1 MGWNTLDNLE
11 LDNAELVSKALKEAE
26 AVIVGVGAGMPAA
39 DGFKYVGPRFE
50 NNFNDFIEKY
60 NWFDLFQGSVF
71 DFESLEEEWA
81 FFSRFVD
88 VNYLSQPLGE
98 SFVRMKR
105 ILEDRNYYIIT
116 TNADNAFEI
125 ADYEMDKVFHV
136 QGKYNLMQCS
146 EGCHNKRYPNNE
158 LMKEMVEK
166 QENMEVPSD
175 LVPYCPICGAAM
187 ELNRRDHDDYM
198 IEDEKFEVEKQRFLT
213 FLNSQLDKKILFL
226 ELGVGYM
233 APQIIKH
240 PFQKL
245 VDTHPNALYMT
256 VNIKNYRIPKQI
268 RNRSIWINEDIYKLM
283 KNMEEKEAEAEK
295 NKN

>member
-1 MGWNTLDNLE
+1 
-11 LDNAELVSKALKEAE
+11 
-26 AVIVGVGAGMPAA
+26 
-39 DGFKYVGPRFE
+39 
-50 NNFNDFIEKY
+50 
-60 NWFDLFQGSVF
+60 
-71 DFESLEEEWA
+71 
-81 FFSRFVD
+81 
-88 VNYLSQPLGE
+88 
-98 SFVRMKR
+98 
-105 ILEDRNYYIIT
+105 
-116 TNADNAFEI
+116 
-125 ADYEMDKVFHV
+125 
-136 QGKYNLMQCS
+136 
-146 EGCHNKRYPNNE
+146 
-158 LMKEMVEK
+158 
-166 QENMEVPSD
+166 
-175 LVPYCPICGAAM
+175 
-187 ELNRRDHDDYM
+187 M